1 MKMTV
6 LSICD
11 LLSVSFAAD
20 DRLFFLFLVRNNLRH
35 VPWGSSTRWWHCQIT
50 LPRFKLIP
58 LTPFSK
64 YTHLLIWFQSLL
76 SCIVSDLAFLDT
88 VPNTHLIQ
96 LSISTN
102 GITACERQIHFFI
115 YANFMTLED
124 HKSSTGLARN
134 MWFTVRRLILLHLW
148 TNQTRWT
155 LITSKIAQIQKQRV
169 SWYNQR
175 VFYVVIR
182 LNKIMSMTF
191 QQNLLPS
198 SGACWI
204 ICKQFE

>member
-1 MKMTV
+1 MSIHENMLRKHRNKKGNIGNYKGLYTWSPLVSLLLMKMTV

-20 DRLFFLFLVRNNLRH
+20 DRFFLFLVRNNLRH

-102 GITACERQIHFFI
+102 GITACERQIHFLS
-115 YANFMTLED
+115 M
-124 HKSSTGLARN
+124 
-134 MWFTVRRLILLHLW
+134 LILWLLKTIKVPQVW
-148 TNQTRWT
+148 PETCDSQSGGWFYYIYE
-155 LITSKIAQIQKQRV
+155 LIRQDE
-169 SWYNQR
+169 
-175 VFYVVIR
+175 
-182 LNKIMSMTF
+182 
-191 QQNLLPS
+191 P
-198 SGACWI
+198 
-204 ICKQFE
+204 